1 MKRSTLWATLAL
13 AATVGVASLAL
24 AQGGPGPADRPDADR
39 SDEGWS
45 DHDAPR
51 GPRGGGEAFE
61 RLDLTDAQREKLAE
75 VRDKHRRAA
84 VPIEGDLKLARMDLE
99 KLMRS
104 EKPDANAVS
113 RQVDKISNLRGQL
126 MKNRLTGLIE
136 AKAVLT
142 PEQQKKL
149 KDMRGPGGR
158 GMRGMRGMRGGSGD
172 S

>member
-1 MKRSTLWATLAL
+1 MKRGIHLATLAL
-13 AATVGVASLAL
+13 AATVGMASLAL
-24 AQGGPGPADRPDADR
+24 AQGGPGPADR

-45 DHDAPR
+45 DHD
-51 GPRGGGEAFE
+51 GPHGDRGGPPADAFE
-61 RLDLTDAQREKLAE
+61 RLDLTDAQRGKLAE

-113 RQVDKISNLRGQL
+113 RQVDKISNLRAQL

-136 AKAVLT
+136 ARTVLT

-149 KDMRGPGGR
+149 QEMRREGGR
-158 GMRGMRGMRGGSGD
+158 RMRGMMRGGLGD